1 MEENKALGMI
11 EVKGRIGA
19 VEGLD
24 NALKA
29 ADVALVNMI
38 KTGGGLTA
46 FFIEGDVG
54 AVKAAIESG
63 AAAARKTG
71 QVISAHV
78 IPRPAECVRGMLRQ
92 EPDSKEDDPEG
103 DVPKEDDPEEGV
115 PKEDVPK
122 EDDPEGETETEE
134 PKSPDLR
141 EGDETGSPSNPL
153 ELMTVAQLRALA
165 REMEQIPMSRQEI
178 KFAKKGEL
186 IEAIDSCAETHKV

>member
-63 AAAARKTG
+63 VAAARKTG

-92 EPDSKEDDPEG
+92 EPDSKEDDPE
-103 DVPKEDDPEEGV
+103 
-115 PKEDVPK
+115 EDVPK

>member
-92 EPDSKEDDPEG
+92 EPDSKEDDPE
-103 DVPKEDDPEEGV
+103 
-115 PKEDVPK
+115 EDVPK
-122 EDDPEGETETEE
+122 RDDPEGETETEE

-165 REMEQIPMSRQEI
+165 REMGQIPMSRQEI

>member
-54 AVKAAIESG
+54 AVKAAIENG

-71 QVISAHV
+71 QVISTHV

-92 EPDSKEDDPEG
+92 EPDSKEDDPKE
-103 DVPKEDDPEEGV
+103 DVPKEDDPEE
-115 PKEDVPK
+115 DVPK
-122 EDDPEGETETEE
+122 RDDPEGETETEE

-186 IEAIDSCAETHKV
+186 IEAIDSCAETHRV

>member
-103 DVPKEDDPEEGV
+103 DVPKEDV

-122 EDDPEGETETEE
+122 EDDPEGETEIEE

-141 EGDETGSPSNPL
+141 EGNETGLPSNPL
-153 ELMTVAQLRALA
+153 ESMTVAQLRALA

>member
-38 KTGGGLTA
+38 KTGGGLTS
-46 FFIEGDVG
+46 FFIEGVVG
-54 AVKAAIESG
+54 AVKAAIENG

-92 EPDSKEDDPEG
+92 EPDSKEDDP
-103 DVPKEDDPEEGV
+103 
-115 PKEDVPK
+115 KEDVPK
-122 EDDPEGETETEE
+122 RDDPEGETETEE

-186 IEAIDSCAETHKV
+186 IEAIDSCAETHRV

>member
-103 DVPKEDDPEEGV
+103 DVPKEDV

-141 EGDETGSPSNPL
+141 EGDETGLPSNPL
-153 ELMTVAQLRALA
+153 ESMTVAQLRALA